1 MIVHET
7 SRLLLE
13 TWALEDFGAF
23 SEVARDPEV
32 MHYIA
37 QGEPWPDSRI
47 GWFMGLQRAYQET
60 LGYCNWR
67 LTSRADGELIGFCGL
82 APLPMAN
89 APEIGW
95 WLKPAHWGKGYASEA
110 AEKVLD
116 VAFSEHNLDRV
127 VARAYRKN
135 ERSIKLMNRLGMVFE
150 RSLDTNAIGE
160 VLLYQIDCG
169 IQNEHI

>member
-7 SRLLLE
+7 SRLSLE
-13 TWALEDFGAF
+13 TWALEDFAAF
-23 SEVARDPEV
+23 AEVARDPKV

-37 QGEPWPDSRI
+37 EGQPWPDSRI

-60 LGYCNWR
+60 LGYCNWK
-67 LTSRADGELIGFCGL
+67 LTSRANGELIGFCGL
-82 APLPMAN
+82 APLPMAD

-116 VAFSEHNLDRV
+116 VAFSAHDLERV
-127 VARAYRKN
+127 VARACRKN
-135 ERSIKLMNRLGMVFE
+135 ERSIKLMKRLGMVFE
-150 RSLDTNAIGE
+150 RSLKTNAISE
-160 VLLYQIDCG
+160 VMLYETDGSRQS
-169 IQNEHI
+169 EHI